1 METDFNG
8 KAEIF
13 MEQDTRC
20 AEILCI
26 GTELLMGNVV
36 NTNAAYIAKELA
48 GLGINLYHQSVVGDN
63 PARLKESLSLAFS
76 RADIVITTGG
86 LGPTYDDLS
95 KETIA
100 AYFGRKLVLHE
111 PSYQRMCAYFA
122 SIGREM
128 TENNKKQAYMPEG
141 CTVFDNPNGTAPG
154 CCIEQDGKT
163 VMMLP
168 GPPRE
173 MKPMFDHWCV
183 PILRRGS
190 HTKLVSKNLH
200 FFGIG
205 ESTLENKLHDLMESS
220 LNPTVAPY
228 AKTGEVMLRVTASVT
243 DESEAEALM
252 APVLAQ
258 ISEAAGEFLYGVDV
272 GDLQTA
278 AVHLLKE
285 KGLHVATAESCT
297 GGLVS
302 KRLTEVSG
310 SSEVFE
316 CGICCYS
323 NRIKAELL
331 GVKEN
336 TLRTFG
342 AVSREAAAEMA
353 AGVRRLSGADIGI
366 SVTGNAGPSASEGK
380 PVGLVYIGVDSL
392 PYREVIELHIRRT
405 DEDAR
410 EYIRWLASSN
420 ALDQILKA
428 AKKF

>member
-1 METDFNG
+1 MQT
-8 KAEIF
+8 K
-13 MEQDTRC
+13 T
-20 AEILCI
+20 AEILCV

-36 NTNAAYIAKELA
+36 NTNATAIARGLAEL
-48 GLGINLYHQSVVGDN
+48 GLNLYHQSVVGDN
-63 PARLKESLSLAFS
+63 PGRLREAVELALSRSDLL
-76 RADIVITTGG
+76 ITTGG
-86 LGPTYDDLS
+86 LGPTYDDLT

-100 AYFGRKLVLHE
+100 GCLGRGLLPHEESRRAVLEHFR
-111 PSYQRMCAYFA
+111 RM
-122 SIGREM
+122 GRAPCP
-128 TENNKKQAYMPEG
+128 NNLKQAMMPEG
-141 CTVFDNPNGTAPG
+141 ARVFPNRNGTAPG
-154 CCIEQDGKT
+154 CAIFGAGKWEGK
-163 VMMLP
+163 VAILLP

-173 MKPMFDHWCV
+173 CEPMFREEV
-183 PILRRGS
+183 MPFLQEGS
-190 HTKLVSKNLH
+190 DTRLVSRCLY

-205 ESTLENKLHDLMESS
+205 ESALAQKLDRLMRESQ
-220 LNPTVAPY
+220 NPTVAPY